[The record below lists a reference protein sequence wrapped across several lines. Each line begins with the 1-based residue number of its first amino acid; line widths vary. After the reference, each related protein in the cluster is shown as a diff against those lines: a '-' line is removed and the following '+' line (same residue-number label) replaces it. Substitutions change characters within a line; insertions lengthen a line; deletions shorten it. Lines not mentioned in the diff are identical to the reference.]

1 MSSSTSTVKQP
12 EWRVPTNSAP
22 ASPLRILNS
31 LTRTKTE
38 VVPRQGKRLTWY
50 NCGPT
55 VYDASH
61 LGHARTYL
69 TVDILRRILTDYF
82 QFDVLFVMNIT
93 DIDDKIILRSRQ
105 AHLLR
110 TWRDK
115 HAESGE
121 VDSALQQ
128 AVEAYNSYVSGKLG
142 GSAASALLSS
152 IAADPKAFPALPFV
166 PADPAAPVDP
176 VDEGKWAMHVAAARK
191 AYVAITTLSSSSAPA
206 EERMGVLTEGAG
218 DVIAPWL
225 DTQLGS
231 TVSHSKIFKA
241 HAAFWERDFF
251 QDMKALR
258 VRPADIVTRV
268 SEYIPEIVQFVE
280 KIIERGYAYEAD
292 GSVYFDV
299 AAFKASP
306 RHDYAKLEPWAAG
319 SANLLEEGEGSLG
332 SKLRGKR
339 AAADFALWKQSK
351 DGEPSWTS
359 PWGPGRPGWH
369 IECSAMASEVLGE
382 TMDIHSGGIDLA
394 FPHHDNELAQSEA
407 YHECDQWVNYFIHP
421 GHLHIEGQK
430 MSKSLKNFITIK
442 EALARHTAR
451 QLRLTFLLHPWE
463 SRLDFRESGMEEAK
477 GVEGTLK
484 KFFLNVR
491 STLSEIRAK
500 EEAQESRA
508 DVHGYGD
515 RERALVAELGKSQLA
530 VHEALADSIDTPT
543 ALRHLLDLVSRVNIY
558 MLEAARD
565 TGVNGEVIGKV
576 ASYVT
581 RMMQVREL
589 GGGG

>member
-1 MSSSTSTVKQP
+1 MRRGKTFSLKASFVHTSPSLSPFPFYLCGVHYMQRFFPRPFSLSSRSSFLFSHSLLFSFGRAPLLPSVPTLIMSSPASSTSAVKQP

-82 QFDVLFVMNIT
+82 HFDVFFVMNIT

-105 AHLLR
+105 AHLLQD
-110 TWRDK
+110 WK
-115 HAESGE
+115 HKHVESGE
-121 VDSALQQ
+121 VDAALKQ
-128 AVEAYNSYVSGKLG
+128 ALEAYNVFIKDKLG
-142 GSAASALLSS
+142 DKASSALLSS
-152 IAADPKAFPALPFV
+152 IVADPKAFPPLPFTPV
-166 PADPAAPVDP
+166 DASGPVDP
-176 VDEGKWAMHVAAARK
+176 VDEGKWVMYVTAARK
-191 AYVAITTLSSSSAPA
+191 AYETITTLASSTAPA
-206 EERMGVLTEGAG
+206 EDRMNQLTQGAG

-225 DTQLGS
+225 DAQLAS
-231 TVSHSKIFKA
+231 TVSHPKIFKA
-241 HAAFWERDFF
+241 HAAYWERDFL
-251 QDMKALR
+251 QDMEALR

-292 GSVYFDV
+292 GSVYFNV

-306 RHDYAKLEPWAAG
+306 RHDYAKLEPWSAG

-351 DGEPSWTS
+351 DGEPSWPS

-369 IECSAMASEVLGE
+369 IECSAMASEILGE

-394 FPHHDNELAQSEA
+394 FPHHDNELAQSEVIRVM
-407 YHECDQWVNYFIHP
+407 CDP
-421 GHLHIEGQK
+421 
-430 MSKSLKNFITIK
+430 SC
-442 EALARHTAR
+442 
-451 QLRLTFLLHPWE
+451 
-463 SRLDFRESGMEEAK
+463 
-477 GVEGTLK
+477 
-484 KFFLNVR
+484 
-491 STLSEIRAK
+491 STNPP
-500 EEAQESRA
+500 
-508 DVHGYGD
+508 H
-515 RERALVAELGKSQLA
+515 
-530 VHEALADSIDTPT
+530 
-543 ALRHLLDLVSRVNIY
+543 
-558 MLEAARD
+558 
-565 TGVNGEVIGKV
+565 
-576 ASYVT
+576 
-581 RMMQVREL
+581 
-589 GGGG
+589 